1 MPTSATEITHDHSD
15 AQPADIPR
23 LREELIR
30 ELRELKAI
38 VTPEVEQAVRAV
50 LRHLFIPEVPVEK
63 AYAAEH
69 HYVTKKDEHGV
80 SISSVSAAR
89 IQAMMLEQAEVR
101 PGMRV
106 LEIGSSGYNAALL
119 AELVGEAGQVTSIDI
134 DQDVI
139 DRAARLLPA
148 AGYENVHL
156 RRTDG
161 EFGAPEHA
169 PFDRIIVTVCAWDL
183 PPAWSDQLAEGGRL
197 VVPLRMRGLT
207 RSVAFEQENGRLVDR
222 GYELCGFVPM
232 QGVGERRERLVSL
245 HGDDVRLRLD
255 DDQQA
260 DADGLRAAL
269 PMPRQEA
276 WSGITVGKNTR
287 FDGLYLLMAMTL
299 PDFGLLA
306 ATKAAM
312 DRGLVAHS
320 WGLGVP
326 TLLDGDSFAYL
337 TFRATSEAR
346 EQFEYGAFGHGPHA
360 DTTVEKLVGL
370 IRSWDGTSL
379 NARITAYPAHTPDEL
394 LPPDA
399 LVLARRHTRIAITWP
414 SPAAASGSVRR
425 DEEGAQVSVQPAAP
439 SGRRVRSHPEGP
451 PKASA

>member
-1 MPTSATEITHDHSD
+1 M
-15 AQPADIPR
+15 
-23 LREELIR
+23 
-30 ELRELKAI
+30 
-38 VTPEVEQAVRAV
+38 RAV
-50 LRHLFIPEVPVEK
+50 ARHLFVPEVPVEK

-89 IQAMMLEQAEVR
+89 IQVMMLEQAEVR

-106 LEIGSSGYNAALL
+106 LEIGTGGYNAALL
-119 AELVGEAGQVTSIDI
+119 AELVGEGGAVISIDI
-134 DQDVI
+134 DQDVL
-139 DRAARLLPA
+139 DRARRFLPA
-148 AGYENVHL
+148 AGYGSVTLL
-156 RRTDG
+156 RADG

-169 PFDRIIVTVCAWDL
+169 PFDRIIVTAGAWDI
-183 PPAWSDQLAEGGRL
+183 PPAWVEQLAGGGRI

-207 RSVAFEQENGRLVDR
+207 RSVAFEWNNGQLADR

-232 QGVGERRERLVSL
+232 QGAGEQRERLIPL

-255 DDQQA
+255 DNQQA
-260 DADGLRAAL
+260 DGDALRAAL
-269 PMPRQEA
+269 SMPRREA
-276 WSGITVGKNTR
+276 WSGTAVGKDIR
-287 FDGLYLLMAMTL
+287 FDGLYLWMAMRL

-306 ATKAAM
+306 ATKAAV

-346 EQFEYGAFGHGPHA
+346 EQFEFGAYGHGPHA
-360 DTTVEKLVGL
+360 DVTVEKLVSL

-379 NARITAYPAHTPDEL
+379 GARISAFPAGTPDEL
-394 LPPDA
+394 LPSDA
-399 LVLARRHTRIAITWP
+399 LILARRHTRIAITWP
-414 SPAAASGSVRR
+414 SPPPKLAALPARR
-425 DEEGAQVSVQPAAP
+425 AAP
-439 SGRRVRSHPEGP
+439 NGSNDR
-451 PKASA
+451 K

>member
-1 MPTSATEITHDHSD
+1 MSTSTSETAPEQV
-15 AQPADIPR
+15 APQPADVAR

-38 VTPEVEQAVRAV
+38 VTPEVERAVRTV
-50 LRHLFIPEVPVEK
+50 PRHLFIPEIPVEE
-63 AYAAEH
+63 AYAAER
-69 HYVTKKDEHGV
+69 HYVTKKDEGGV

-89 IQAMMLEQAEVR
+89 IQAMMLEQAEIR
-101 PGMRV
+101 PGMRI
-106 LEIGSSGYNAALL
+106 LEIGSGGLNAAML
-119 AELVGEAGQVTSIDI
+119 AELVGESGEVTSIDI

-148 AGYENVHL
+148 AGYDTVIL
-156 RRTDG
+156 RCADG
-161 EFGAPEHA
+161 EFGVPDHA
-169 PFDRIIVTVCAWDL
+169 PFDRIIVTVCARDL
-183 PPAWSDQLAEGGRL
+183 PPAWNDQLAEGGRL

-207 RSVAFEQENGRLVDR
+207 RSVAFERNHDQLTDR

-232 QGVGERRERLVSL
+232 QGAGEQRERLIPL
-245 HGDDVRLRLD
+245 HGDDVQLRLD
-255 DDQQA
+255 DDQQI

-269 PMPRQEA
+269 SMPRREA
-276 WSGITVGKNTR
+276 WSGTTVGKNNSR
-287 FDGLYLLMAMTL
+287 FDGLYLWMAMRL

-306 ATKAAM
+306 ATKAAV
-312 DRGLVAHS
+312 DRGLVARS

-346 EQFEYGAFGHGPHA
+346 EQFEFGAYGHGPHA
-360 DTTVEKLVGL
+360 DMTVEKLASV

-379 NARITAYPAHTPDEL
+379 SARISAFSAGTPDEL

-414 SPAAASGSVRR
+414 SSSPPASTARQA
-425 DEEGAQVSVQPAAP
+425 
-439 SGRRVRSHPEGP
+439 
-451 PKASA
+451 